1 MGNTT
6 FKVALYLGVSIA
18 IKNERKPLNMKCC
31 VKSKAVV
38 GNVLVGAA
46 VGSVVGLAVGGINR
60 KTKINLKKLL
70 KAKVSNLVE
79 FVDTAEHF
87 VKSL

>member
-1 MGNTT
+1 M
-6 FKVALYLGVSIA
+6 
-18 IKNERKPLNMKCC
+18 
-31 VKSKAVV
+31 

-46 VGSVVGLAVGGINR
+46 VGSVVGLAVGGASGINR
-60 KTKINLKKLL
+60 KTKVNLKKFL

>member
-1 MGNTT
+1 
-6 FKVALYLGVSIA
+6 
-18 IKNERKPLNMKCC
+18 MKCC

-60 KTKINLKKLL
+60 KTKINLKKFL
-70 KAKVSNLVE
+70 KTKVSNLVE